1 MLDRS
6 TPLEPKKILYFDH
19 KIFCKPQRF
28 FYWQIWSQTMNITQ
42 KIDEMIEE
50 RSLLKH
56 PFYQAWS
63 DGKLTKE
70 SLAGYSKEYFQLVK
84 EVPSFMAPIIQQAPE
99 SVVKELVENQQEES
113 DHIKPWIAFAGELG
127 ISEEELLSYS
137 GLPKTRK
144 AVSDLNELMDTFEG
158 GACAMYAFEKEIPKI
173 SQTKLDGLAEFY
185 GMTSDEATEYFKL
198 HTEADIRHAASWRNI
213 LEKSSTDYDKL
224 IEIAEKSISAQN
236 LLLDSCFEEYC

>member
-1 MLDRS
+1 
-6 TPLEPKKILYFDH
+6 
-19 KIFCKPQRF
+19 
-28 FYWQIWSQTMNITQ
+28 
-42 KIDEMIEE
+42 MIEE

-63 DGKLTKE
+63 DGKLTQE

-84 EVPSFMAPIIQQAPE
+84 AVPSFMTPIIEEAPDT
-99 SVVKELVENQQEES
+99 VVGELIENQQEES

-127 ISEEELLSYS
+127 ISEDELTSYT
-137 GLPKTRK
+137 GLVKTRK
-144 AVSDLNELMDTFEG
+144 AVSDLNELMNTFEG

-185 GMTSDEATEYFKL
+185 GMTSHEATEYFKL

-213 LEKSSTDYDKL
+213 LEKSTDSNNL
-224 IEIAEKSISAQN
+224 LEIAEKSISAQN
-236 LLLDSCFEEYC
+236 LLLDSCYEEYC

>member
-1 MLDRS
+1 
-6 TPLEPKKILYFDH
+6 
-19 KIFCKPQRF
+19 
-28 FYWQIWSQTMNITQ
+28 MNITK

-137 GLPKTRK
+137 GLPKTK
-144 AVSDLNELMDTFEG
+144 QAVSDLNELMDTFEG

-236 LLLDSCFEEYC
+236 